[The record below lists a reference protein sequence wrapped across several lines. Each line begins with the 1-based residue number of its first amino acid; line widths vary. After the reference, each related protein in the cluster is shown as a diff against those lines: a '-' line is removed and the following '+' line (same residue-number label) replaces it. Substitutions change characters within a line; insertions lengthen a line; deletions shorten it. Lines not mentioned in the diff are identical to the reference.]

1 VVSEWAVPV
10 VLEIQVVRAPLLL
23 LLVLPFQQLLNK
35 LTPRGRGG
43 NALAI
48 SERESPV
55 PKTGDHATATGR
67 YKADYHTPCGA
78 AERIIHMITGRES
91 AASASPPVAAGD
103 PGS

>member
-1 VVSEWAVPV
+1 MLWPSLKGNLQCPKRATTQQQPV
-10 VLEIQVVRAPLLL
+10 
-23 LLVLPFQQLLNK
+23 
-35 LTPRGRGG
+35 
-43 NALAI
+43 
-48 SERESPV
+48 
-55 PKTGDHATATGR
+55 R